1 MKYQQTQLAKNSML
15 TLSVIALSLASGF
28 AQAAMVETW
37 TYSTNATYSAPS
49 WSPADGIG
57 DGVRIANA
65 SELSWGARLGD
76 FQNPSNNA
84 ANNRSALTVGNFIN
98 GTLTGGGPAQSAP
111 GALTTDIN
119 GLLTGSEIGKGISF
133 THWNNPLD
141 ANFRTLTGATIT
153 DTLTLTPYSPTPGSA
168 ITGPTLTFEF
178 KFRETPNA
186 GGDGGTNRCA
196 DGTVSQGNGCGD
208 LFGFVGTNT
217 VNNSFIYEGFKY
229 FASVLT
235 LNADGSLSQVGI
247 GALASGECRV
257 LGLDADNN
265 INNGYQCSGFRTA
278 ERAHTTQYFG
288 VAVSASPLSV
298 PEPGVAA
305 LLGLALTGLGVSRL
319 RKPTTKA

>member
-37 TYSTNATYSAPS
+37 TYSTNATFSNPTWEAS
-49 WSPADGIG
+49 GGGTQITTD
-57 DGVRIANA
+57 
-65 SELSWGARLGD
+65 SELSWGGTGN
-76 FQNPSNNA
+76 FQTPTTSGV
-84 ANNRSALTVGNFIN
+84 NRSALTVGNFIN
-98 GTLTGGGPAQSAP
+98 GSLIGGGPAQSTA

-153 DTLTLTPYSPTPGSA
+153 DTLTLTPFSPTLGSDIA
-168 ITGPTLTFEF
+168 GPTLTFQF
-178 KFRETPNA
+178 MFRETPNA
-186 GGDGGTNRCA
+186 GGDGGAGRCA
-196 DGTVSQGNGCGD
+196 DGSLSQGSGCGD

-217 VNNSFIYEGFKY
+217 VNNYFEYDGFGY
-229 FASVLT
+229 YATVLT
-235 LNADGSLSQVGI
+235 LNADGSLSQLGI
-247 GALASGECRV
+247 GSLASGECRV
-257 LGLDADNN
+257 LGLDADSNSA
-265 INNGYQCSGFRTA
+265 NGYQCSGFKTA

-319 RKPTTKA
+319 RKPATKA

>member
-37 TYSTNATYSAPS
+37 TYSTNATYSNPTWEGS
-49 WSPADGIG
+49 GTG
-57 DGVRIANA
+57 TQIANA

-84 ANNRSALTVGNFIN
+84 SNNRSALTVGNFIN

-141 ANFRTLTGATIT
+141 SNFRTLTGATIT
-153 DTLTLTPYSPTPGSA
+153 DTLTLTPFSPTSGSA
-168 ITGPTLTFEF
+168 INGPTLTFQF
-178 KFRETPNA
+178 MFRETPNA
-186 GGDGGTNRCA
+186 GGDGGTGRCA
-196 DGTVSQGNGCGD
+196 DGSAGGACGD
-208 LFGFVGTNT
+208 LFGFIGTNT
-217 VNNSFIYEGFKY
+217 VNNSFVYDGFQY

-247 GALASGECRV
+247 GSLASGECRV
-257 LGLDADNN
+257 LGLDADSNSA
-265 INNGYQCSGFRTA
+265 NGYQCSGFRTA

-319 RKPTTKA
+319 RKPATKA

>member
-28 AQAAMVETW
+28 AQAAMVKTW
-37 TYSTNATYSAPS
+37 TYSTNATFSNPTWEAS
-49 WSPADGIG
+49 GSG
-57 DGVRIANA
+57 DQDATA
-65 SELSWGARLGD
+65 SELSWGGTGN
-76 FQNPSNNA
+76 FQTPTTSDV
-84 ANNRSALTVGNFIN
+84 NRSALTVGNFIT
-98 GTLTGGGPAQSAP
+98 GDLTGGGPAQSTA

-186 GGDGGTNRCA
+186 GGDGGTGLCA
-196 DGTVSQGNGCGD
+196 DGSVSQGSGCGD
-208 LFGFVGTNT
+208 LFGFIGTNT
-217 VNNSFIYEGFKY
+217 VNNSFVYDGFQY
-229 FASVLT
+229 YASVLT

-257 LGLDADNN
+257 LGLDADSDSD
-265 INNGYQCSGFRTA
+265 NGYQCSGFKTA

>member
-1 MKYQQTQLAKNSML
+1 MKYQQRQLAKSSML

-37 TYSTNATYSAPS
+37 TYSTNATFSNPTWEAS
-49 WSPADGIG
+49 G
-57 DGVRIANA
+57 DGTRIADA
-65 SELSWGARLGD
+65 SELSWGARWGD

-84 ANNRSALTVGNFIN
+84 ANNRSALTVGNFITGN
-98 GTLTGGGPAQSAP
+98 LTGGGPAQSTA

-141 ANFRTLTGATIT
+141 ADFRTLTGATIT
-153 DTLTLTPYSPTPGSA
+153 DTLTLTPFSPTPGSA

-178 KFRETPNA
+178 MFRETPNA
-186 GGDGGTNRCA
+186 GGDGGTGRCA
-196 DGTVSQGNGCGD
+196 DGSVSQGSGCGD
-208 LFGFVGTNT
+208 LFGFIGTNT
-217 VNNSFIYEGFKY
+217 VNNSFVYDGFQY
-229 FASVLT
+229 YASVLT

-247 GALASGECRV
+247 GSLASGECRV
-257 LGLDADNN
+257 LGLDADSDSA
-265 INNGYQCSGFRTA
+265 NGYQCSGFKTA
-278 ERAHTTQYFG
+278 ESAHTTQYFG
-288 VAVSASPLSV
+288 VAVTASPLSV

-319 RKPTTKA
+319 RKPATKA

>member
-37 TYSTNATYSAPS
+37 TYSTNATFSNPTWEAS
-49 WSPADGIG
+49 GGGTQITTD
-57 DGVRIANA
+57 
-65 SELSWGARLGD
+65 SELSWGGTGN
-76 FQNPSNNA
+76 FQTPTTSGV
-84 ANNRSALTVGNFIN
+84 NRSALTVGNFIN
-98 GTLTGGGPAQSAP
+98 GSLIGGGPAQSTA

-153 DTLTLTPYSPTPGSA
+153 DTLTLTPFSPTLGSDIA
-168 ITGPTLTFEF
+168 GPTLTFQF
-178 KFRETPNA
+178 MFRETPNA
-186 GGDGGTNRCA
+186 GGDGGAGRCA
-196 DGTVSQGNGCGD
+196 DGSLSQGSGCGD

-217 VNNSFIYEGFKY
+217 VNNYFEYDGFGY
-229 FASVLT
+229 YATVLT
-235 LNADGSLSQVGI
+235 LNADGSLSQLGI
-247 GALASGECRV
+247 GSLASGECRV
-257 LGLDADNN
+257 LGLDADSNSA
-265 INNGYQCSGFRTA
+265 NGYQCSGFKTA

>member
-1 MKYQQTQLAKNSML
+1 ML

-65 SELSWGARLGD
+65 RELSWGSGSGN
-76 FQNPSNNA
+76 FQNPSSNA
-84 ANNRSALTVGNFIN
+84 LNNRSALTVGNFIN

-133 THWNNPLD
+133 THWNNPLNAD
-141 ANFRTLTGATIT
+141 FRTLTGATIT
-153 DTLTLTPYSPTPGSA
+153 DTLTLTPFSPTPGSA
-168 ITGPTLTFEF
+168 ITGPTLTFQF
-178 KFRETPNA
+178 MFRETPNA
-186 GGDGGTNRCA
+186 GGDGGAGRCA
-196 DGTVSQGNGCGD
+196 DGSLSQGSGCGD
-208 LFGFVGTNT
+208 LFGFIGTNT
-217 VNNSFIYEGFKY
+217 VNNSFVYDGFQY
-229 FASVLT
+229 YASVLT
-235 LNADGSLSQVGI
+235 LNADGSLSKVGI
-247 GALASGECRV
+247 GSLASGECRV
-257 LGLDADNN
+257 LGLDADSDSA
-265 INNGYQCSGFRTA
+265 NGYQCSGFKTA
-278 ERAHTTQYFG
+278 ESAHTTQYFG
-288 VAVSASPLSV
+288 VAVTASPLSV

-319 RKPTTKA
+319 RKPATKA

>member
-37 TYSTNATYSAPS
+37 TYSTNATFSNPTWEAS
-49 WSPADGIG
+49 GGGTQITTD
-57 DGVRIANA
+57 
-65 SELSWGARLGD
+65 SELSWGGTGN
-76 FQNPSNNA
+76 FQTPTTSGV
-84 ANNRSALTVGNFIN
+84 NRSALTVGNFITGN
-98 GTLTGGGPAQSAP
+98 LTGGGPAQSTA

-141 ANFRTLTGATIT
+141 STFKTLTGATIT
-153 DTLTLTPYSPTPGSA
+153 DTLTLTPFSPALGSE
-168 ITGPTLTFEF
+168 ISGPTLTFQF
-178 KFRETPNA
+178 MFRETPNA
-186 GGDGGTNRCA
+186 GGDGGAGRCA
-196 DGTVSQGNGCGD
+196 DGSLSQGSGCGD

-217 VNNSFIYEGFKY
+217 VNNYFEYDGFGY
-229 FASVLT
+229 YATVLT
-235 LNADGSLSQVGI
+235 LNADGSLSQLGI
-247 GALASGECRV
+247 GSLASGECRV
-257 LGLDADNN
+257 LGLDADSNSA
-265 INNGYQCSGFRTA
+265 NGYQCFGFKTA
-278 ERAHTTQYFG
+278 ESAHTTQYFG
-288 VAVSASPLSV
+288 VAVSAVPLSV

>member
-49 WSPADGIG
+49 WSPADNIG
-57 DGVRIANA
+57 DGVQIANA

-98 GTLTGGGPAQSAP
+98 GTLTRGGPAQSAP

-119 GLLTGSEIGKGISF
+119 GTLTGNEIGKGISF

-141 ANFRTLTGATIT
+141 ADFRTLTGATIT
-153 DTLTLTPYSPTPGSA
+153 DTLTLTPFSPTPGSA
-168 ITGPTLTFEF
+168 ITGPTLTFQF
-178 KFRETPNA
+178 MFRETPNA
-186 GGDGGTNRCA
+186 GGDGGTGRCA
-196 DGTVSQGNGCGD
+196 DGSAGGACGD
-208 LFGFVGTNT
+208 LFGFIGTNT
-217 VNNSFIYEGFKY
+217 VNNSFVYDGFQY
-229 FASVLT
+229 YASVLT
-235 LNADGSLSQVGI
+235 LNADGSLSKVGI
-247 GALASGECRV
+247 GSLASGECEV
-257 LGLDADNN
+257 LGLDADSNSA
-265 INNGYQCSGFRTA
+265 NGYQCSGFKTA
-278 ERAHTTQYFG
+278 ESAHTTQYFG